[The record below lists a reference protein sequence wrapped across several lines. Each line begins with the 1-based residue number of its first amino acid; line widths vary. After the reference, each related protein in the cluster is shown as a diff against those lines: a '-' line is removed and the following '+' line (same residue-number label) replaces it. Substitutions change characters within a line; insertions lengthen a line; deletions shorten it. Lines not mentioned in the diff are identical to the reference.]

1 MIPKAMNKK
10 TARDATGG
18 IPPVRKTAVQSVI
31 DLTANAV
38 QVTVIGVEYFNPSRA
53 EILVEE

>member
-1 MIPKAMNKK
+1 MIPNPTNKK

-18 IPPVRKTAVQSVI
+18 MPPVRKTAVQSVI
-31 DLTANAV
+31 VLTANAV
-38 QVTVIGVEYFNPSRA
+38 HVTVMGVEYFSPRRA

>member
-1 MIPKAMNKK
+1 MIPNPTNKK

-31 DLTANAV
+31 VLTANAV
-38 QVTVIGVEYFNPSRA
+38 QVTVMGLEYFNPSRA